1 MTNTYTQVFGG
12 TTIYPSDVSYL
23 SLTLS
28 ADTSL
33 EWPLESNANENPA
46 ARIIDVTPTGV
57 YSIIMPPADQTGT
70 GQTILFN
77 NLGPQSV
84 TVKNSV
90 GATLLSMGQ
99 GEQWQIYLIDNTT
112 AAGVW
117 RVFRY
122 GAATAQAQASALA
135 GFGLA
140 ATGST
145 LSQST
150 PVTLFS
156 TNYTAGSSD
165 RAKAYVWTGGLGT
178 FTLPSAVTVM
188 NDWFVALRNEGTG
201 NCVVTPQGLETVNS
215 AASLTLAPGDSV
227 TLITD
232 GLNWF
237 TLGLGQNAVFAFDY
251 TSINL
256 GGLSGNYTL
265 SGAELNRIA
274 YQFTGAITGNIEIVV
289 PKTTQQYWVSNATT
303 GGSFTLRVRTN
314 TQSPGVLV
322 ARGSRAILYCDG
334 ANVVDAET
342 GGIATPVAVADGG
355 TGATTAGAALIN
367 LGGTSVGI
375 AVFTAVDQAAAQAAI
390 GVSGGGS
397 GDTAAIVFAV
407 ALG

>member
-1 MTNTYTQVFGG
+1 MTNTYTQIFGG
-12 TTIYPSDVSYL
+12 TTIYPSDVTYL
-23 SLTLS
+23 ALALTG
-28 ADTSL
+28 DIVL
-33 EWPLESNANENPA
+33 EWPLESNVTNAPA
-46 ARIIDVTPTGV
+46 ARIIDITPSGTF
-57 YSIIMPPADQTGT
+57 SIFLPPADQTGT

-90 GATLLSMGQ
+90 GGTLLSIAQ
-99 GEQWQIYLIDNTT
+99 GEQWQIYLTSNTT
-112 AAGVW
+112 AAGSW

-135 GFGLA
+135 GFGLT

-150 PVTLFS
+150 PVTLFNTS
-156 TNYTAGSSD
+156 YTAGTSD
-165 RAKAYVWTGGLGT
+165 RAKMFVWTGGLGT
-178 FTLPSAVTVM
+178 LTLPSAVDVGS
-188 NDWFVALRNEGTG
+188 DWFVAVRNGGSG
-201 NCVVTPQGLETVNS
+201 NLVIDPQGLETING
-215 AASLTLAPGDSV
+215 AANLTLTPGDSATAV
-227 TLITD
+227 TD
-232 GLNWF
+232 GTNWY
-237 TLGLGQNAVFAFDY
+237 TLGLGQSAVFAFDF

-256 GGLSGNYTL
+256 AGVSGNYTL

-274 YQFTGAITGNIEIVV
+274 YEFTGAITGNVEIVV
-289 PKTTQQYWVSNATT
+289 PKTTQQYWVSNDTT

-314 TQSPGVLV
+314 TQTPGVLV

-334 ANVVDAET
+334 NEVVDAET
-342 GGIATPVAVADGG
+342 GGISVPVAIADGG

-375 AVFTAVDQAAAQAAI
+375 GVFTAVDQAAAQAAI
-390 GVSGGGS
+390 GVTSGG